1 MAFFMVI
8 SNRKQVELTIIKHWY
23 NDLPLASNDESVG

>member
-1 MAFFMVI
+1 MAFFMAI
-8 SNRKQVELTIIKHWY
+8 SNKKWVQSTRIKHWY